1 MSEIVIR
8 SSNTEALQKLA
19 DLVRLLGLEVFT
31 IPEPKKNI
39 AKVNLFANLPITY
52 ATKPDVLALAGIWK
66 HKNINLDDVE
76 SFQNQL
82 REEAWGGRM

>member
-1 MSEIVIR
+1 MSEIIIR

-31 IPEPKKNI
+31 VPEPKKSV
-39 AKVNLFANLPITY
+39 AKVNTFANLPITY

-66 HKNINLDDVE
+66 HKNINLEDIE

-82 REEAWGGRM
+82 RKEAWGNRL